1 MTTIDQLEELIP
13 GIFGSDTV
21 IERIELI
28 DMLSPPKRNAA
39 QMEKNLRSIG
49 LEPDDAISELD
60 SKNSL
65 HEADRFS
72 RLFGIER
79 GELFELLDQFP
90 LSSLP
95 KIPIRSL
102 SIPLEPGVSGAW
114 APNGYGKT
122 FAIRN
127 ILQKMQVAS
136 GRNNTLRFENFI
148 RSCNLKNIFDNYD
161 NKLILNGWQSD
172 NQGSWKAIK
181 ESSNLSRKQSKLIPF
196 RELNFSLSCG
206 AIISIR
212 VDYGMDCDYQG
223 FKIVV
228 HSMERDVRYG
238 DEEFVENVKLPV
250 WLCLES
256 NVDDNQNLF
265 SISSSDYD
273 DSGDEIDYD
282 YLELREKLLE
292 RILNLAIDYVEIP
305 RLSYNRGF
313 FDEISSEFKKYLSIV
328 LTDFESDHGPIVEY
342 EQLYLRSLVERVNKQ
357 NPQARPPDGLFATL
371 RSDFELA
378 CSELTDGIIDYQNE
392 LSTTF
397 HIDPVDYQPIYSSES
412 IDRESLQDIQ
422 YAMEIL
428 YRLDKFKAVFLS
440 FETAIERW
448 LYMNINFVH
457 KLSAQGK
464 KEYRKLEEGIN
475 KELEEMMEDISA
487 ILNEMIYQIEP
498 TSLPEYIENVQ
509 DFMSRISEWVFPD
522 SVAASTNLVT
532 EHISQLEAR
541 LNSNL
546 SSQTTPWSIR
556 VKLLNWMIEPNSNVF
571 AFEYEGGSEAAEFRA
586 SWDTLSF
593 GQKSNFI
600 LQTILILEEGVNQV
614 EPNYPLQRCLIIDE
628 PEAGKA
634 EAWVSQLIEDL
645 QQHHFKLNKRK
656 RSSVLILSHRGVIL
670 DSISDDG
677 SYALMHAPSLQSDGE
692 D

>member
-49 LEPDDAISELD
+49 LEPGDLISELD

-65 HEADRFS
+65 YEADRFS

-79 GELFELLDQFP
+79 GELFELLDQFA

-223 FKIVV
+223 FTIVV
-228 HSMERDVRYG
+228 HSMEKEVRYG
-238 DEEFVENVKLPV
+238 DEEFAENVKLPV

-282 YLELREKLLE
+282 DLELREKLLE

-313 FDEISSEFKKYLSIV
+313 FDEISSEFKKYLSTLCKDKTMLQQIDV
-328 LTDFESDHGPIVEY
+328 IKLADLQYSKNSEINDNTLIDEIKLDITELYSIYEAILEDWNEINIEGWTPINPREIYSKRFNASVISDIFNELIFGP
-342 EQLYLRSLVERVNKQ
+342 RH
-357 NPQARPPDGLFATL
+357 
-371 RSDFELA
+371 RSD
-378 CSELTDGIIDYQNE
+378 
-392 LSTTF
+392 
-397 HIDPVDYQPIYSSES
+397 S
-412 IDRESLQDIQ
+412 IPS
-422 YAMEIL
+422 
-428 YRLDKFKAVFLS
+428 
-440 FETAIERW
+440 
-448 LYMNINFVH
+448 
-457 KLSAQGK
+457 
-464 KEYRKLEEGIN
+464 
-475 KELEEMMEDISA
+475 LEEMERNFGGEKIVNILTLNSLVDELKIGIVEAEKEDFEINSEHKREYGPDHEIETTQWSLSQNYQSA
-487 ILNEMIYQIEP
+487 INIVR
-498 TSLPEYIENVQ
+498 SLQKHSTKVAEENFSDAVM
-509 DFMSRISEWVFPD
+509 DLFVH
-522 SVAASTNLVT
+522 
-532 EHISQLEAR
+532 HIQSMESR
-541 LNSNL
+541 LNSSYYN
-546 SSQTTPWSIR
+546 SIKTPWSIR

-645 QQHHFKLNKRK
+645 QQHHFKLNNRR

>member
-39 QMEKNLRSIG
+39 QMAKNLRSIG
-49 LEPDDAISELD
+49 LEPNDVTSELD

-65 HEADRFS
+65 YEADRFS

-172 NQGSWKAIK
+172 NQGSWRAIK

-223 FKIVV
+223 FTIVV
-228 HSMERDVRYG
+228 HSLERDVRYG

-282 YLELREKLLE
+282 DLELREKLLE

-328 LTDFESDHGPIVEY
+328 LTDFENDHGPIVEY
-342 EQLYLRSLVERVNKQ
+342 EQLYLRSLVEIVNIQ
-357 NPQARPPDGLFATL
+357 NPQARPPEGLLLQLRSHVEGSVSDLNGLITDIHDLLCREFRIDSVDYEPLMSMSIFGPDENLRQDIEHAIQILRLLDGLRASLSSFDSQLGHWVHFNANFAPGDYS
-371 RSDFELA
+371 RS
-378 CSELTDGIIDYQNE
+378 T
-392 LSTTF
+392 
-397 HIDPVDYQPIYSSES
+397 
-412 IDRESLQDIQ
+412 
-422 YAMEIL
+422 
-428 YRLDKFKAVFLS
+428 
-440 FETAIERW
+440 FET
-448 LYMNINFVH
+448 LY
-457 KLSAQGK
+457 
-464 KEYRKLEEGIN
+464 
-475 KELEEMMEDISA
+475 
-487 ILNEMIYQIEP
+487 
-498 TSLPEYIENVQ
+498 
-509 DFMSRISEWVFPD
+509 
-522 SVAASTNLVT
+522 
-532 EHISQLEAR
+532 
-541 LNSNL
+541 
-546 SSQTTPWSIR
+546 
-556 VKLLNWMIEPNSNVF
+556 
-571 AFEYEGGSEAAEFRA
+571 
-586 SWDTLSF
+586 
-593 GQKSNFI
+593 
-600 LQTILILEEGVNQV
+600 
-614 EPNYPLQRCLIIDE
+614 
-628 PEAGKA
+628 
-634 EAWVSQLIEDL
+634 
-645 QQHHFKLNKRK
+645 
-656 RSSVLILSHRGVIL
+656 
-670 DSISDDG
+670 
-677 SYALMHAPSLQSDGE
+677 
-692 D
+692 